1 MRKLRLLMVAFMAML
16 GLGANAQEYEVD
28 QRFTSVAALDGQ
40 TFYIVNEA
48 DEMAFCFGY
57 GDNGWDMFYKSYAN
71 GDAQTAKACCFKLSP
86 AEGADVSNYYYLQAY
101 SKDGNLLNYDWAPGG
116 YFNSQAAIDWCCFAL
131 GLNGQNGQDIKNGA
145 VWNLE
150 VNGEGKIAL
159 KNIGTGKYLKD
170 TAPAKYDD
178 PTYFTFC
185 TLKLKDPLALEKN
198 KYNEIKALVLALDDD
213 ATVFEGSATVDIS
226 EAEAAFAAATTVEA
240 VEAAID
246 KLYAAALTFVTSVT
260 VKEGK
265 YFDMTNLWI
274 VNPTVRK
281 NIDGWTLTNPSGY
294 PTGWSSNGVTNYE
307 ETEFYQNQF
316 DFYQTL
322 TLPKGTYEFG
332 VTGFHRA
339 GNHSTYF
346 YAGEDKILIPG
357 VESSVVNSMAQAQE
371 YFNAGNGK
379 VSLKFALEDASNTIK
394 IGIVN
399 NDTQTDKWTIFRDF
413 TLHYYGS
420 VCDYSVYQEQWA
432 SLVQEAGKAKSDYPA
447 VTGKELT
454 DLNAAIADAPNGQSK
469 ANYLEK
475 IQALETALSTFI
487 SAAPKYEAYLTY
499 KAETAAIFGNEMA
512 NSVSVP
518 TTAAEAETAIHSL
531 NVAQYN
537 KVTSDYTYSCSG
549 LIGDFGTWTGTATVA
564 GQPAT
569 PNYLSNEHWSGQTHA
584 YYEQAANGWSNS
596 AGWTI
601 KYEKTCILPAGSYVL
616 KVAAR
621 ASEGTTGTVS
631 CSATDQTIA
640 LPNFSAYGRGINKD
654 GEASWTDGEFARDGV
669 GFGWQWRFLPFTL
682 DQEGE
687 VTMTFYAEAK
697 SQYQWMSIADGE
709 LLSATKLAKDIVY
722 DETKENTIEKTI
734 VADVTIKRN
743 IVEGY
748 NTVVLPFLL
757 TANQVLDAFGKDAI
771 VYNFSDAGEKASET
785 IVKFDRGDGSIAA
798 NTPVLVKVSEP
809 STEQV
814 FKGVQIVEGEPVI
827 AGTYYSLTGI
837 YSPKKL
843 TGFDYIMN
851 TDGVAVGSKA
861 ATINGFCAYL
871 KVNASTGRIIQTL
884 IDGVDQEV
892 VTGINGL
899 FIENNYDGKIYN
911 LNGQEVKNARKG
923 LYIINGKKV
932 VIK

>member
-1 MRKLRLLMVAFMAML
+1 MRKLKLFFAAIAVMMGMGV
-16 GLGANAQEYEVD
+16 NAQTWSASEVGEGSFVLYNVGTG
-28 QRFTSVAALDGQ
+28 QYFTKGNGWGTQASITTDGSPSSGMKV
-40 TFYIVNEA
+40 TLEAVNGNFKIRT
-48 DEMAFCFGY
+48 DVNGSGY
-57 GDNGWDMFYKSYAN
+57 GVEHLSGGTIYTDQSRGKNSSWTFTQVATDNGPVYNIVSAENHGGGAGVYM
-71 GDAQTAKACCFKLSP
+71 TAGIDGTIVTPGSDGTIDGAKWKLLATSTL
-86 AEGADVSNYYYLQAY
+86 ALLSSLDRYETIKTAAVGIVSNL
-101 SKDGNLLNYDWAPGG
+101 DTTNPD
-116 YFNSQAAIDWCCFAL
+116 AA
-131 GLNGQNGQDIKNGA
+131 
-145 VWNLE
+145 V
-150 VNGEGKIAL
+150 
-159 KNIGTGKYLKD
+159 
-170 TAPAKYDD
+170 
-178 PTYFTFC
+178 
-185 TLKLKDPLALEKN
+185 
-198 KYNEIKALVLALDDD
+198 
-213 ATVFEGSATVDIS
+213 
-226 EAEAAFAAATTVEA
+226 AAATTVEGIE
-240 VEAAID
+240 EAIAT
-246 KLYAAALTFVTSVT
+246 LRAAFLTALPNVT
-260 VKEGK
+260 
-265 YFDMTNLWI
+265 I
-274 VNPTVRK
+274 PT
-281 NIDGWTLTNPSGY
+281 DPGY
-294 PTGWSSNGVTNYE
+294 LDVTNVMLDNAGVHTNTDYWTSYKYPSSPNGGSFAVCNYGE
-307 ETEFYQNQF
+307 CEFYQQNF
-316 DFYQTL
+316 RFSQTVAM
-322 TLPKGTYEFG
+322 KRGTWEFG
-332 VTGFHRA
+332 VSGFHR
-339 GNHSTYF
+339 GGQGTYQTYF
-346 YAGEDKILIPG
+346 FAGEDQVLLASE
-357 VESSVVNSMAQAQE
+357 VSSVVNSMAEAQT
-371 YFNAGNGK
+371 YFNNGNGK
-379 VSLKFALEDASNTIK
+379 VALKFIIEQDQNIEV
-394 IGIVN
+394 GIDN
-399 NDTQTDKWTIFRDF
+399 QDTQTDKWTIFRDF
-413 TLHYYGS
+413 TLKYYGP
-420 VCDYSVYQEQWA
+420 VDYSIYVNQWN
-432 SLVQEAGKAKSDYPA
+432 DA
-447 VTGKELT
+447 VTAANNAKADPANANVTGSELT
-454 DLNAAIADAPNGQSK
+454 ALNAAIADAPDGSSK

-475 IQALETALSTFI
+475 IQALDAATQTFTAAAASYNKYVAYRAETVAAFGEALAATV
-487 SAAPKYEAYLTY
+487 AAP
-499 KAETAAIFGNEMA
+499 
-512 NSVSVP
+512 NS
-518 TTAAEAETAIHSL
+518 AAEAETAIHSL

-722 DETKENTIEKTI
+722 DETKENAIEKTI

-798 NTPVLVKVSEP
+798 NTPVLVKVSQP

-843 TGFDYIMN
+843 SGFDYIMN

-871 KVNASTGRIIQTL
+871 KVNTNTGRIIQTL